1 MQNPPSS
8 PILTANH
15 AELAKFA
22 LFLITLLF
30 VVLDIRKTGSTP
42 CLHELCESC
51 NLKLE
56 FVKCSLLYIFQN
68 VLY

>member
-1 MQNPPSS
+1 MQNLPIL

-15 AELAKFA
+15 AKLAKFV

-30 VVLDIRKTGSTP
+30 LFLDIRKPGSTP
-42 CLHELCESC
+42 CLHELHKFR

-56 FVKCSLLYIFQN
+56 FAKCPFLYIYQN
-68 VLY
+68 ALY